1 MEMNTYN
8 FKNFVNV
15 GVKIL
20 DKNIDTTLPKYE
32 TAHSSGMDIRTV
44 ETKTINPD
52 ETVIFRTNIAFD
64 IPLGYDIK
72 IYSRSGL
79 AARNSIFVLNAPAVI
94 DKDYV
99 GEIMIILHNVGKYP
113 VIINSGD
120 RIAQCILEQK
130 HNMVLSTVDELPL
143 TERGDG
149 GFGSTGL
156 K

>member
-1 MEMNTYN
+1 
-8 FKNFVNV
+8 
-15 GVKIL
+15 
-20 DKNIDTTLPKYE
+20 
-32 TAHSSGMDIRTV
+32 MDIRTV
-44 ETKTINPD
+44 ETKTINPN

-64 IPLGYDIK
+64 IPVGYDIK

-79 AARNSIFVLNAPAVI
+79 AAKRSIFVLNAPAVI

-99 GEIMIILHNVGKYP
+99 GEIMIILHNAGKESATL
-113 VIINSGD
+113 NAGD

-130 HNMVLSTVDELPL
+130 NNMVLNTIDELPL
-143 TERGDG
+143 TERGDN